1 MVHEWNPI
9 SDLALMEAADA
20 AEANT
25 EARPQTGK
33 SRNLVPVDIGDILAA
48 NNFPLMVEGTTVD
61 MLTILGVINN
71 ITHEVVNL
79 LKFTNF
85 TCTRKHRSAC
95 AKQSKFLNCR
105 QRTYWKQPKCFHLLR
120 ILIKKFIFVEC
131 HKLAT
136 WLIYPLKFDAKLMAK
151 CYFLAPQIF
160 SHLCNFI
167 NAPKN

>member
-1 MVHEWNPI
+1 
-9 SDLALMEAADA
+9 MEAADA

-25 EARPQTGK
+25 EACPQAEK

-48 NNFPLMVEGTTVD
+48 DSFPLMVEGTTVD
-61 MLTILGVINN
+61 MLTILGVIDN

-105 QRTYWKQPKCFHLLR
+105 QRTY
-120 ILIKKFIFVEC
+120 
-131 HKLAT
+131 
-136 WLIYPLKFDAKLMAK
+136 
-151 CYFLAPQIF
+151 
-160 SHLCNFI
+160 
-167 NAPKN
+167 